1 MQKTLT
7 VNISG
12 VSFFIDE
19 DAHCKLNAYI
29 QHLENWFK
37 PKDGGDEIIADIES
51 RLAEIFAQ
59 KIKPQTG
66 VITLAMVDE
75 AIAVMGQPEEF
86 EPNTSSKKPS
96 QASSST
102 DYSIPRASRKLYRDV
117 DNRVLGGVCSGL
129 AAYLNL
135 DPVLVRVIVAL
146 IAMGSA
152 GSGVVIY
159 IILWAVL
166 PPALTTSQKLEM
178 RGENVTIQNIEK
190 TIRDEYEEVKKGFSK
205 MKDSDSYKNSKN
217 FLDRMNSRDRGI
229 AIAVLAIIALII
241 FSRIIGFFAWMPFHI
256 IPPVVPFPILSAFGW
271 IIPLTLVLVGVAI
284 ITKKDIKPML
294 LIVFFIFMAVLV
306 SKIIEMMHNSSFSFH
321 F

>member
-19 DAHCKLNAYI
+19 DAHRKLNVYI

-59 KIKPQTG
+59 KIKPETG
-66 VITLAMVDE
+66 VITLAMVEE

-86 EPNTSSKKPS
+86 EQPTSSKT
-96 QASSST
+96 SSKTSSIN
-102 DYSIPRASRKLYRDV
+102 DNSIPRASRKLYRDV
-117 DNRVLGGVCSGL
+117 DNRILGGVCSGL

-135 DPVLVRVIVAL
+135 DPVLVRVIIAL

-159 IILWAVL
+159 IVLWAVL

-190 TIRDEYEEVKKGFSK
+190 TIRDEFEEVKKGFTK
-205 MKDSDSYKNSKN
+205 MKDSDSYKNGKN
-217 FLDRMNSRDRGI
+217 FLDRMNPRDRVI
-229 AIAVLAIIALII
+229 AIVVLAIIGIII
-241 FSRIIGFFAWMPFHI
+241 FSRIVGFFAWIPQHI
-256 IPPVVPFPILSAFGW
+256 TIFPFPFWGITGIAIPV
-271 IIPLTLVLVGVAI
+271 IIIIVGVVLI
-284 ITKKDIKPML
+284 I
-294 LIVFFIFMAVLV
+294 
-306 SKIIEMMHNSSFSFH
+306 NRR
-321 F
+321 

>member
-12 VSFFIDE
+12 ASFFIDE
-19 DAHCKLNAYI
+19 DAHAKLNAYI
-29 QHLENWFK
+29 QRLENWFK

-59 KIKPQTG
+59 KIKPETG
-66 VITLAMVDE
+66 VITLTMVDE

-86 EPNTSSKKPS
+86 EQTTTSKTSSNTSNT
-96 QASSST
+96 T

-129 AAYLNL
+129 ASYLNL
-135 DPVLVRVIVAL
+135 DPVLVRVVVAL

-152 GSGVVIY
+152 GSGLVIY
-159 IILWAVL
+159 VILWAVL

-190 TIRDEYEEVKKGFSK
+190 TIRDEFDEVKKGFSK

-217 FLDRMNSRDRGI
+217 FLDRMNPRDRVI
-229 AIAVLAIIALII
+229 AIVVLVIIGLIV
-241 FSRIIGFFAWMPFHI
+241 FSRVVGFFTWMPFHM
-256 IPPVVPFPILSAFGW
+256 IPPIMPFIGAFGW

-294 LIVFFIFMAVLV
+294 LIVFFIFLAVLV
-306 SKIIEMMHNSSFSFH
+306 AKIIEMMHHSSFSFQ